1 MDYKLVFA
9 NDIKI
14 ESHAKGVDVVIN
26 NEHTASFAELS
37 NVVKL
42 YRTDK
47 DECVKRL
54 TGGSFFFINGQLID
68 HRDITYQGYIMT
80 DSDISEIMSKLGYV
94 TGVHVK
100 DLKGL
105 HLVNSGRSDYT
116 LISPYKRRGLTLG
129 SVELYHVWSP
139 FSSNIRFSYKITVEE
154 GDVIF
159 NRPLSNHKVPITSK
173 NWYNILL
180 RDSEL
185 CLSKIVNIF
194 EAKFV
199 NLSNEKC
206 LGKDVANINEHANI
220 RFVQEIIDDTSKTYA
235 EDEESHLTK
244 LKAWQYVVELIQ
256 YDTNDGKYIGQ
267 LYQIANNLLW
277 VK

>member
-14 ESHAKGVDVVIN
+14 ESQPKGVNVIIN
-26 NEHTASFAELS
+26 NEHVASFAELS

-42 YRTDK
+42 YRTDE
-47 DECVKRL
+47 DECIKRL

-68 HRDITYQGYIMT
+68 HRDITYKGYIMT
-80 DSDISEIMSKLGYV
+80 DSDISELMTKLGFITNV
-94 TGVHVK
+94 SVK

-116 LISPYKRRGLTLG
+116 LISPYKRRGLSLG
-129 SVELYHVWSP
+129 SVELFQVWSP

-154 GDVIF
+154 GDVVF
-159 NRPLSNHKVPITSK
+159 NRPLANHKVSINPK
-173 NWYNILL
+173 NWHNILL
-180 RDSEL
+180 KESEI
-185 CLSKIVNIF
+185 CLSKIVTLF
-194 EAKFV
+194 EAKFI
-199 NLSNEKC
+199 SMANEKC
-206 LGKDVANINEHANI
+206 LGKEVSGIHEHANI
-220 RFVQEIIDDTSKTYA
+220 RYVQEIIDDTSKPYA
-235 EDEESHLTK
+235 DEEVTHLSK
-244 LKAWQYVVELIQ
+244 LKAWQYAVELIQ

-267 LYQIANNLLW
+267 LYQIANNILW